1 MSSEPLPL
9 SPESGV
15 NVCCSVDDIT
25 DRLIQKIIRRK
36 FARHTIIAVAHK
48 LETILDFDRVA
59 VLDNGSM
66 REFDDPHTLLSRP
79 SSAFRQLYNSSVH
92 EGLDMIAD
100 TNSEDTNL

>member
-1 MSSEPLPL
+1 M
-9 SPESGV
+9 
-15 NVCCSVDDIT
+15 DDIT

-66 REFDDPHTLLSRP
+66 LEFDDPHTLLSRP
-79 SSAFRQLYNSSVH
+79 SSAFRQLYNSSTH
-92 EGLDMIAD
+92 DGLEAVAD
-100 TNSEDTNL
+100 TSSEESNL